1 MQISAEVLGGALSES
16 RNRPTAHFLPL
27 LLPVPFLSAFL
38 THGPVWWW
46 CSLMENW
53 PCLVVVLPHG
63 ELALSGGGAPAWR
76 LEFCPSRRSGP
87 ASSGLS
93 SRAAQLWTPSPL
105 TWEACLKS
113 CVTRDPHSGVSSA
126 ADRLLLLCGPQF
138 PLQPALGLAQAM
150 LGLGH
155 SVAGVPI
162 RSAPTLQRV
171 PSVK

>member
-1 MQISAEVLGGALSES
+1 MLGGALSES

-138 PLQPALGLAQAM
+138 PLQPALGLAQAT